1 MMGERFGF
9 GKNWQDYIRDLDE
22 SRIKRAEQSLRD
34 MTGLD
39 SFAGKNF
46 LDIGCGSGLFSL
58 AARRLGAKVTSFD
71 YDRDSVAAAK
81 GVKEKFSPDDSA
93 WQIARGDVLDPQ
105 YMAGLGRFDIVYSWG
120 VLHHTGNMHKAFD
133 RAAMAVKPDGLL
145 FIAIY
150 NDEGRYSR
158 MWLGVKKFYNLLPND
173 HLKKAMVIS
182 IAALLETRMAAGRIL
197 SLKDPL
203 PRWKERDAQSL
214 RGMSVWHD
222 YVDWVGGLPFE
233 VAKSDEIFRFFR
245 DRGFELEN
253 MTTVGR
259 GHGCNEFLFRR
270 KPEAASLLKTGT

>member
-1 MMGERFGF
+1 MSERFGF

-22 SRIKRAEQSLRD
+22 SRIGRAEQSLRD
-34 MTGLD
+34 MTGLE
-39 SFAGKNF
+39 SFAGKTF
-46 LDIGCGSGLFSL
+46 LDIGCGSGLLSL

-71 YDRDSVAAAK
+71 YDPDSVAAAK
-81 GVKEKFSPDDSA
+81 GLKEKFFPDDNA

-105 YMAGLGRFDIVYSWG
+105 YMAGLGVFDIVYSWG
-120 VLHHTGNMHKAFD
+120 VLHHTGNMHKAFGH
-133 RAAMAVKPDGLL
+133 AAAAVNSNGLL

-158 MWLGVKKFYNLLPND
+158 MWLAIKKLYNLLPND
-173 HLKKAMVIS
+173 HLKKAMVIF
-182 IAALLETRMAAGRIL
+182 IAVLLEARLAAGRVL

-203 PRWKERDAQSL
+203 PRWKERNTQSL

-233 VAKSDEIFRFFR
+233 VAKSDEIFRLFR
-245 DRGFELEN
+245 ERGFELEN

-259 GHGCNEFLFRR
+259 GHGCNEFVFRR
-270 KPEAASLLKTGT
+270 KSEAASLLRTGT